1 MNKDELRHRAI
12 LLEQALQLAASQSAD
27 VAAFAAYEPV
37 VDAIRRAKA
46 GEISAPEELPGMRYW
61 LFETD
66 MPAFKTL
73 GDAFARFHLL
83 LRGLED

>member
-46 GEISAPEELPGMRYW
+46 GEISAPEELPGLRYW

-66 MPAFKTL
+66 IPAFPSVEL
-73 GDAFARFHLL
+73 ALSRFSLL
-83 LRGLED
+83 LQDWGA

>member
-1 MNKDELRHRAI
+1 MSYVIEPSCWNKRCNW
-12 LLEQALQLAASQSAD
+12 QLASQSVD

-46 GEISAPEELPGMRYW
+46 GEISVPEELPGMRYW

-73 GDAFARFHLL
+73 GDAFARFHLI